1 MADLKDGRSLSFV
14 LHGQS
19 QIRPTQP
26 VSDQDVGNKK
36 TQEKKQTILH
46 HHYVIRIGL

>member
-1 MADLKDGRSLSFV
+1 MADLKDGRSLGFV
-14 LHGQS
+14 LHGQP

-36 TQEKKQTILH
+36 TQ
-46 HHYVIRIGL
+46 G